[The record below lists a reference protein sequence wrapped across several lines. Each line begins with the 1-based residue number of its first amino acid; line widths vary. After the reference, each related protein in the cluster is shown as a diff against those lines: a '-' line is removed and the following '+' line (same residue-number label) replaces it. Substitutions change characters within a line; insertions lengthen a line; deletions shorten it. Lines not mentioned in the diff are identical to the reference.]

1 MESGRKRR
9 SGFMKAK
16 MVMSFYRTTKP
27 NPSSSTVQYSSKVK
41 PSQDQEFV
49 VNPNMNNKKVTFLN
63 PDNGN
68 VSRDHHDHY
77 HHQSSA
83 TYSIVGGHEDL
94 NVDTK
99 AASYISCVQERFK
112 LERANS
118 ERFRTSSTHQVS
130 Q

>member
-1 MESGRKRR
+1 
-9 SGFMKAK
+9 MKAK

-27 NPSSSTVQYSSKVK
+27 TSSSSSTVQYSSKVK

-49 VNPNMNNKKVTFLN
+49 VNPSVNNKKVTFLN
-63 PDNGN
+63 PDIGS

-83 TYSIVGGHEDL
+83 IYSIVGGHEDL

-118 ERFRTSSTHQVS
+118 ERFRTSTAHQVS